1 MFEET
6 AEAGSSLYLTSPTFS
21 PFFLETGHKTP
32 MWKVPSLHQE
42 EGRHSYHQTG
52 NLGPRN
58 LCKLVKLNLTF
69 RGTFPPFRTPSPN
82 PSDLPVLCK
91 FIVVSLSKRYRSFL
105 LWSYLWVFILLC
117 RLLWKSH
124 QNTEIFYKIC
134 MLFST
139 CLYQFNFQRVGTLKR
154 WGETSFLSYSF
165 CHPPWSAISWGH
177 PAQSWGCSQR
187 P

>member
-1 MFEET
+1 MSRTDEHILQDFRGGVQYMLPQNLPLWYTDGVKGTWET
-6 AEAGSSLYLTSPTFS
+6 ADAREALRPS
-21 PFFLETGHKTP
+21 FFFQKAGDKTP

-52 NLGPRN
+52 NLGTRN

-69 RGTFPPFRTPSPN
+69 RGTFSPFRTPSPN
-82 PSDLPVLCK
+82 PSDLPILCK

-139 CLYQFNFQRVGTLKR
+139 CLCQFNFQT
-154 WGETSFLSYSF
+154 
-165 CHPPWSAISWGH
+165 
-177 PAQSWGCSQR
+177 
-187 P
+187 